1 MWLRV
6 GGEYKAV
13 RGERNS
19 RIRKTTARC
28 YLMNDSTN
36 VMLMRL
42 FTGCY
47 IVKV

>member
-13 RGERNS
+13 GGERNLHTP
-19 RIRKTTARC
+19 KTTSRC
-28 YLMNDSTN
+28 GLINDGTN
-36 VMLMRL
+36 VILIRL

>member
-1 MWLRV
+1 VWLRV

-13 RGERNS
+13 GGERNS
-19 RIRKTTARC
+19 RVPKTTARRG
-28 YLMNDSTN
+28 LMNDSTN